1 MDEHRDTAYAHL
13 VEAVGEEGA
22 RALMA
27 MLPPSRWEDLA
38 TKADL
43 REEIGRLDERLTG
56 RLDAQDQRLDAQ
68 DQRLDALDERL
79 TGRLDALGERLTGR
93 LDAQGQQIRALEERV
108 TGRLDAQD
116 QQLGGRFD
124 ALEARLDTL
133 QAVTVSSRQ
142 LGLTM
147 IASVTAIGA
156 LAVTLAALT

>member
-56 RLDAQDQRLDAQ
+56 RLDAQDQRLDA
-68 DQRLDALDERL
+68 LDERL
-79 TGRLDALGERLTGR
+79 TGRLDA
-93 LDAQGQQIRALEERV
+93 
-108 TGRLDAQD
+108 QD
-116 QQLGGRFD
+116 QQLAWRFES
-124 ALEARLDTL
+124 LEARLDTL

-147 IASVTAIGA
+147 IAAVTAIGA
-156 LAVTLAALT
+156 LAVTLAALLA

>member
-1 MDEHRDTAYAHL
+1 
-13 VEAVGEEGA
+13 
-22 RALMA
+22 MA

-56 RLDAQDQRLDAQ
+56 RLDAQDQRLDAL
-68 DQRLDALDERL
+68 DERLTGRLDALDERL
-79 TGRLDALGERLTGR
+79 TGRLDAQDQR
-93 LDAQGQQIRALEERV
+93 LDALDER
-108 TGRLDAQD
+108 LAW
-116 QQLGGRFD
+116 RFES
-124 ALEARLDTL
+124 LEARLDTL

-156 LAVTLAALT
+156 LAVTLAALA